1 MMLSGVVVL
10 LVGAAAVHYLRFDR
24 DRFAGVIVSTVQAT
38 KMAQP
43 ALGAAW
49 YEERLLRP
57 DTPSANPIYPEL
69 DSPDRRGFVY
79 AF

>member
-1 MMLSGVVVL
+1 MLLGVVVL
-10 LVGAAAVHYLRFDR
+10 LAGAAAVHYLRFDR
-24 DRFAGVIVSTVQAT
+24 DRFAGAVVSTAQAM
-38 KMAQP
+38 KMVQP

-57 DTPSANPIYPEL
+57 DTPSTNPIYPEL